1 MATCCVCFELA
12 GDGLC
17 CRREGD
23 GHWLCGGC
31 AVVYVRTSCAGP
43 RDDFERLVLGTVGE
57 STGLTSEP
65 GQLPCP
71 QFKTGSC
78 RVASIPHSEVLGSV
92 ARRSPA
98 AAETL
103 LRARDRVVEERTLQG
118 EAGRRL
124 AAEAQRPPES
134 AVDRAAA
141 MVMAAMRFGQSV
153 RCPGCAREWVKTAD
167 SCVHM
172 TCGGCRARFCYSC
185 GRLAEERCG
194 CDSETAFLGDLD
206 EAFFEALEDD
216 FDWDGPAGGQ
226 PMMGFPP
233 RWPPAA
239 APARRPLSRV
249 VRAEQAVQ
257 RFHFELIRFY
267 VSDVRRLLGQSTWSE
282 LLRARPRILDDVVPG
297 HRLREADLGEATFPP
312 LLGRAAD
319 RPTTE
324 AARLRRAWRA
334 HLLDLKLWPAAGSES
349 ESGEAA
355 RLELVAGRIERAAA
369 ATERAARGM
378 VGRFRRS
385 EERGR
390 GDYRGRQGR
399 RPGGRSRT
407 AERRR

>member
-1 MATCCVCFELA
+1 MAA
-12 GDGLC
+12 C
-17 CRREGD
+17 CR
-23 GHWLCGGC
+23 
-31 AVVYVRTSCAGP
+31 AGP
-43 RDDFERLVLGTVGE
+43 
-57 STGLTSEP
+57 
-65 GQLPCP
+65 
-71 QFKTGSC
+71 
-78 RVASIPHSEVLGSV
+78 
-92 ARRSPA
+92 
-98 AAETL
+98 
-103 LRARDRVVEERTLQG
+103 
-118 EAGRRL
+118 
-124 AAEAQRPPES
+124 
-134 AVDRAAA
+134 
-141 MVMAAMRFGQSV
+141 
-153 RCPGCAREWVKTAD
+153 
-167 SCVHM
+167 
-172 TCGGCRARFCYSC
+172 
-185 GRLAEERCG
+185 
-194 CDSETAFLGDLD
+194 TAFVTS
-206 EAFFEALEDD
+206 
-216 FDWDGPAGGQ
+216 GPG
-226 PMMGFPP
+226 
-233 RWPPAA
+233 
-239 APARRPLSRV
+239 LLL
-249 VRAEQAVQ
+249 
-257 RFHFELIRFY
+257 HFELIRFY

-385 EERGR
+385 EERRR